1 MVIKINV
8 DEKHFDL
15 VLCKLNNAQKALF
28 TLKILILTGP
38 MASLW
43 SVLSSDITITLERAV
58 LISFA
63 LLIYIIIY
71 VFLIIYFENR
81 TQEYDAMAKIMLSRI
96 QDQEREKA
104 V

>member
-1 MVIKINV
+1 MIKINV

-38 MASLW
+38 MAGLW
-43 SVLSSDITITLERAV
+43 SILSGDITITSERAV
-58 LISFA
+58 LFSFA
-63 LLIYIIIY
+63 LLIYILIY

-81 TQEYDAMAKIMLSRI
+81 TQEYDAMAKIILYRV
-96 QDQEREKA
+96 QDQEREKT